1 MHPIPQRCMHRPLS
15 GGLVVP
21 YVTFT
26 HGGHTAFGSLD
37 AERAR
42 TALLHRLCQICG
54 KPLEERCFLIVRPA
68 DADRGIS
75 PEPALHPECLPYTA
89 AHCPLL
95 NGTRSHYRTRPVL
108 AGHPAGRRCTDPTC
122 PCPALAPDQGHTAR
136 SGAPADRY
144 EAWMIHTRDYRPTGP
159 RDQPGVITG
168 ISTNVPILR
177 RRLLRT
183 ATLTPDQEHLLSMM
197 RDLFGDNPEPP
208 ARTADSPEGNSP

>member
-21 YVTFT
+21 YVSFV
-26 HGGHTAFGSLD
+26 HGGHAAFGSLD

-42 TALLHRLCQICG
+42 TAFLRRLCQICG

-68 DADRGIS
+68 DADRGVS

-95 NGTRSHYRTRPVL
+95 NGTATHYRTRPVL
-108 AGHPAGRRCTDPTC
+108 AGHPAGRPCTDPAC
-122 PCPALAPDQGHTAR
+122 PCPSRTPDEGHTPR

-144 EAWMIHTRDYRPTGP
+144 EAWMIHTRNYRLTSPH
-159 RDQPGVITG
+159 DQPGDISG

-177 RRLLRT
+177 RRVLRT
-183 ATLTPDQEHLLSMM
+183 AALTPDQEHLLSMV
-197 RDLFGDNPEPP
+197 RDLFDDR
-208 ARTADSPEGNSP
+208 A